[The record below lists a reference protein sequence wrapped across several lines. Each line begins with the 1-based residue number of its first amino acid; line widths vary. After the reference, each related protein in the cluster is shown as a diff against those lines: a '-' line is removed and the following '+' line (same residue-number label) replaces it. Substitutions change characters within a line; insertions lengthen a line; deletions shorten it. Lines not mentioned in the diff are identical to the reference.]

1 MNGPACMLTG
11 DAGAAAAAGGWTCPV
26 CFFYCQRDWLVCPV
40 CDYVRPADMP
50 MDDELS
56 GSGFSILRAALRKA
70 GSGR

>member
-1 MNGPACMLTG
+1 MSAPACLLS
-11 DAGAAAAAGGWTCPV
+11 ANAAAASQNGGWTCPV

-56 GSGFSILRAALRKA
+56 GGFSILRAACRL
-70 GSGR
+70 SGTPGL